1 MQKELSL
8 ADDDDEKGSS
18 NNMYDVGDKAIWS
31 RGTIQIF
38 DLTSR
43 FFAITARI
51 GGEMIYLNAIINHSG
66 KERGAIK

>member
-18 NNMYDVGDKAIWS
+18 NNMFDVGDIAIWS

-51 GGEMIYLNAIINHSG
+51 GEKQSN
-66 KERGAIK
+66 

>member
-8 ADDDDEKGSS
+8 ADDEKGSS

-31 RGTIQIF
+31 RGTMQLF

-43 FFAITARI
+43 FFTITARI
-51 GGEMIYLNAIINHSG
+51 GEKQSN
-66 KERGAIK
+66 